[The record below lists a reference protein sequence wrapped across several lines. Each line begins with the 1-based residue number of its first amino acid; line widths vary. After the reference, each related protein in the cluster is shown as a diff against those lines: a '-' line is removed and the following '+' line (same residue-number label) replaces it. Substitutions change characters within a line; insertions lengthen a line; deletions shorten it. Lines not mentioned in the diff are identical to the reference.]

1 MPKRSEYRQGTPNWV
16 DLQTTDQSAAKKF
29 YTSLFGWGYDDNPV
43 PGGGGVYSMATL
55 NGEAVAAIA
64 PMPPGAPE
72 GMPPIWNTYIAVD
85 DVDAVVDKVVP
96 GGGQVMMPAFDIG
109 DAGRMSFIT
118 DPTGAAVGLWQANR
132 HIGATLVNETGTLIW
147 NELLTDKPDLA
158 LAFYEAVVGL
168 THSSMEIAAGQNYRV
183 LKAGDAEVG
192 GCMEPPMPGV
202 PNHWHVYFAVDDADA
217 TAAKAAA
224 AGGQVI
230 AEPADIPSVGRFAV
244 LSDPQ
249 GAIFSVL
256 KPAPQH
262 HAEWSSP
269 TATCCPTCAQ
279 WPWAH
284 NSSTAMSWAA
294 GCPCTMTWGWW
305 AAYSPHSSTVSA
317 RYSPRH
323 TGFCMTRWDSSDCSP
338 APGLPTRSCLTSLWS
353 G

>member
-96 GGGQVMMPAFDIG
+96 GGGQVMMPAFD
-109 DAGRMSFIT
+109 
-118 DPTGAAVGLWQANR
+118 
-132 HIGATLVNETGTLIW
+132 
-147 NELLTDKPDLA
+147 PDLA

-256 KPAPQH
+256 KPAPQ
-262 HAEWSSP
+262 
-269 TATCCPTCAQ
+269 Q
-279 WPWAH
+279 
-284 NSSTAMSWAA
+284 
-294 GCPCTMTWGWW
+294 
-305 AAYSPHSSTVSA
+305 
-317 RYSPRH
+317 
-323 TGFCMTRWDSSDCSP
+323 
-338 APGLPTRSCLTSLWS
+338 
-353 G
+353 

>member
-183 LKAGDAEVG
+183 LKAGTRKSAAVWNRRCPACRIIG
-192 GCMEPPMPGV
+192 TSTLRWMTPTPRRPKPPQR
-202 PNHWHVYFAVDDADA
+202 
-217 TAAKAAA
+217 AARSLRNRLTFRRW
-224 AGGQVI
+224 AG
-230 AEPADIPSVGRFAV
+230 
-244 LSDPQ
+244 
-249 GAIFSVL
+249 
-256 KPAPQH
+256 
-262 HAEWSSP
+262 SP
-269 TATCCPTCAQ
+269 CCPIRRAR
-279 WPWAH
+279 
-284 NSSTAMSWAA
+284 SSV
-294 GCPCTMTWGWW
+294 C
-305 AAYSPHSSTVSA
+305 
-317 RYSPRH
+317 
-323 TGFCMTRWDSSDCSP
+323 
-338 APGLPTRSCLTSLWS
+338 
-353 G
+353 

>member
-55 NGEAVAAIA
+55 NGEAVAAITDA
-64 PMPPGAPE
+64 PGAPE
-72 GMPPIWNTYIAVD
+72 
-85 DVDAVVDKVVP
+85 DAADLEHLYR
-96 GGGQVMMPAFDIG
+96 GGRRRCGGGQGGARGGQVMMPAFDIG

-217 TAAKAAA
+217 TAAKAPQRAA
-224 AGGQVI
+224 RSLRNRLTFRRWAG
-230 AEPADIPSVGRFAV
+230 
-244 LSDPQ
+244 
-249 GAIFSVL
+249 
-256 KPAPQH
+256 
-262 HAEWSSP
+262 SP
-269 TATCCPTCAQ
+269 CCPIRRAR
-279 WPWAH
+279 
-284 NSSTAMSWAA
+284 SSV
-294 GCPCTMTWGWW
+294 C
-305 AAYSPHSSTVSA
+305 
-317 RYSPRH
+317 
-323 TGFCMTRWDSSDCSP
+323 
-338 APGLPTRSCLTSLWS
+338 
-353 G
+353 